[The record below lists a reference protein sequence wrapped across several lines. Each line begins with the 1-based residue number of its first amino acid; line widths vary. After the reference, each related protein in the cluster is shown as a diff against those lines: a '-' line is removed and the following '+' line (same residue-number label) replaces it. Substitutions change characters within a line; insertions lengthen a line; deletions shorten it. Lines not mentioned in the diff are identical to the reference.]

1 VKYIESNLQRDGS
14 SLKKFSEQLGE
25 TYIYIKV
32 YIHKREIIEIK
43 YTIKLGGKLKN
54 LYGGREG
61 KHSEAAGRLGKPVKL
76 RYLSGSIIER
86 RDRYGCPKFIRNQ
99 RGVLGGNLS
108 KRRNRGVKRGV
119 EVKLG

>member
-25 TYIYIKV
+25 TYTYIKV

-61 KHSEAAGRLGKPVKL
+61 KHSEAAGRLSKPVKL
-76 RYLSGSIIER
+76 R
-86 RDRYGCPKFIRNQ
+86 
-99 RGVLGGNLS
+99 
-108 KRRNRGVKRGV
+108 
-119 EVKLG
+119 